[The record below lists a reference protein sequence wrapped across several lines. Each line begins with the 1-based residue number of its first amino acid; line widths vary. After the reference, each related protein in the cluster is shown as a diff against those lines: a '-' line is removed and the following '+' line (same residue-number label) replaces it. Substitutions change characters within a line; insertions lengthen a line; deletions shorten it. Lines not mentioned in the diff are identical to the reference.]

1 MNRFFRICTK
11 GLLCSQLVF
20 AVVPAVSAVAQPFS
34 SSSSMPSLFSSSG
47 MTPSPQAQQGVP
59 TYAVPQDTYFTDALG
74 NILMNVNVWGEVYKP
89 GQVVVKENAD
99 IAAVLSLVGGPKDT
113 ANLKKVRVNR
123 QQADENGKQTFNVN
137 LKEYY
142 KEGDR
147 STFVALKPNDT
158 IIIPEDKG
166 IDTDMV
172 LRIVGIAVSVATAY
186 AVATD

>member
-1 MNRFFRICTK
+1 MKRFFRICAT
-11 GLLCSQLVF
+11 GLLCSQLVT
-20 AVVPAVSAVAQPFS
+20 AIVPAGIALAQPFNS
-34 SSSSMPSLFSSSG
+34 SSTMPSLFSSSST
-47 MTPSPQAQQGVP
+47 MVPVAQQGVP

-99 IAAVLSLVGGPKDT
+99 IAAVLSLVGGPKDS

-123 QQADENGKQTFNVN
+123 QQADENGKQTFDVN

-142 KEGDR
+142 REGDR

-166 IDTDMV
+166 VDTDMV
-172 LRIVGIAVSVATAY
+172 LRIVGIAVSIATAY
-186 AVATD
+186 AVAND

>member
-1 MNRFFRICTK
+1 MKLFIRILVI
-11 GLLCSQLVF
+11 GLVCLQMLVSPIL
-20 AVVPAVSAVAQPFS
+20 VVPAFAQPFS
-34 SSSSMPSLFSSSG
+34 SSSAMPSLFSSSG